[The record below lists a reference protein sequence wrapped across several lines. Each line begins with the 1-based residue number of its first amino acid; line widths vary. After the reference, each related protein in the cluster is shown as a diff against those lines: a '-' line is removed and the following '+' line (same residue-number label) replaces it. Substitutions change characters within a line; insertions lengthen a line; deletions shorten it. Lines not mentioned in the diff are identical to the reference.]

1 MKLFR
6 TSFLA
11 VMGMFAFSL
20 QAQAQNCA
28 ELYQRATALKN
39 NKNYVDAIGYYQLH
53 SLKAPAL
60 FIEEVGNTFK
70 ILAQNPFFAV
80 KYKNVRAIKI
90 KKFPYSLYFIVNKS
104 KKTVRI
110 LACFHT
116 KRNPEKLPRK

>member
-1 MKLFR
+1 MEYKI
-6 TSFLA
+6 SI
-11 VMGMFAFSL
+11 SL
-20 QAQAQNCA
+20 RAQQ
-28 ELYQRATALKN
+28 EID
-39 NKNYVDAIGYYQLH
+39 DAIGYYQLH

-60 FIEEVGNTFK
+60 FIEEVRNTFK